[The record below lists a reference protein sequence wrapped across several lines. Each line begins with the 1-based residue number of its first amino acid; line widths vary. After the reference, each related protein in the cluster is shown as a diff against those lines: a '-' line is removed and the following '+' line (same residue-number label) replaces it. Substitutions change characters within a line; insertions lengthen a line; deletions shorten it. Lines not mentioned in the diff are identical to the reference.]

1 MQHKNGRQDIIKNIF
16 DKDKLSAMLP
26 AIDPNNDAPTSPN
39 IASVLKIQAPA
50 FGKASPA
57 MDITP
62 GQHILLNKPTI
73 MHIIKDNMMF
83 ICKPISKY
91 AMPARKQD
99 TIKTLLK
106 LIL

>member
-1 MQHKNGRQDIIKNIF
+1 
-16 DKDKLSAMLP
+16 MLP

-57 MDITP
+57 IDITP
-62 GQHILLNKPTI
+62 GQHMLLNNPTI
-73 MHIIKDNMMF
+73 MHNIKDNMMF

-91 AMPARKQD
+91 AIPARKQKA
-99 TIKTLLK
+99 INTLLR